1 MIQILVIEDD
11 PLIRET
17 LEYSLKGAGFDVST
31 AETGMQGLEKLKDS
45 EEPDLILLDLL
56 LPEMDGFEV
65 CREIRKIDENVPI
78 IMITALED
86 QHSKLKGFSVGA
98 DDYITKPFSIEE
110 LIARIRA
117 NLKRTL
123 KKTTTESSYI
133 ETGDIKLDLTRHTV
147 EVNGKEV
154 RLRLKEFQL
163 LTVLA
168 SKPGV
173 LFTRQD
179 LAERVWGYEFYSSS
193 RTIDVHIRRIRNK
206 IEEHSRFSYIHT
218 VHGLGYKFQ
227 AEEKAL
233 CE

>member
-1 MIQILVIEDD
+1 MAKLLVIEDD

-17 LEYSLKGAGFDVST
+17 LEYSLKGAGFSIVT
-31 AETGMQGLEKLKDS
+31 AENGIQGLSAAKDT
-45 EEPDLILLDLL
+45 EPDLILLDLL

-65 CREIRKIDENVPI
+65 SKKIREFDDNVPI

-86 QHSKLKGFSVGA
+86 QRNKLKGFSVGA

-110 LIARIRA
+110 LVARINA

-123 KKTTTESSYI
+123 KKTDKSSII
-133 ETGDIKLDLTRHTV
+133 EVGDLKLDLIKHIVR
-147 EVNGKEV
+147 VNGQV
-154 RLRLKEFQL
+154 IHLRLKEFQL

-168 SKPGV
+168 SEPGV

-179 LAERVWGYEFYSSS
+179 LAERVWGYEFYASS
-193 RTIDVHIRRIRNK
+193 RTIDVHIRRIRNN
-206 IEEHSRFSYIHT
+206 IEEPSKFSYIQT
-218 VHGLGYKFQ
+218 IHGLGYKFQ

-233 CE
+233 CD

>member
-1 MIQILVIEDD
+1 MAKILVIEDD

-17 LEYSLKGAGFDVST
+17 LQYSLKGAGFD
-31 AETGMQGLEKLKDS
+31 AEVAENGAQGLERVKES
-45 EEPDLILLDLL
+45 EPDLILLDLL
-56 LPEMDGFEV
+56 LPEIDGFEV
-65 CREIRKIDENVPI
+65 CKQIREVDEDVPI

-86 QHSKLKGFSVGA
+86 QRSKLKGFSVGA

-110 LIARIRA
+110 LLARIRA

-123 KKTTTESSYI
+123 KTTKSPVI
-133 ETGDIKLDLTRHTV
+133 EIGDIKIDPTKHMV
-147 EVNGKEV
+147 QVNGKEIH
-154 RLRLKEFQL
+154 LRLKEFQL

-173 LFTRQD
+173 LYTRQD
-179 LAERVWGYEFYSSS
+179 LAERVWGYEFYASS
-193 RTIDVHIRRIRNK
+193 RTIDVHVRRIRNK
-206 IEEHSRFSYIHT
+206 IEENSSFSYIQT
-218 VHGLGYKFQ
+218 IHGLGYKFQ

>member
-1 MIQILVIEDD
+1 MAQILVIEDD

-17 LEYSLKGAGFDVST
+17 LEYSLKGAGFNVTT
-31 AETGMQGLEKLKDS
+31 AENGVQGLEAVKGNN
-45 EEPDLILLDLL
+45 PDLILLDLL
-56 LPEMDGFEV
+56 LPEIDGFEV
-65 CREIRKIDENVPI
+65 SKKIRVFDENVPI

-86 QHSKLKGFSVGA
+86 QRSKLKGFSAGA

-110 LIARIRA
+110 LVARINA

-123 KKTTTESSYI
+123 KKQDKSPVI
-133 ETGDIKLDLTRHTV
+133 EIGDIRLDLTKHTT
-147 EVNGKEV
+147 EVNGKQV
-154 RLRLKEFQL
+154 HLRLKEFQL

-168 SKPGV
+168 SEPGV

-179 LAERVWGYEFYSSS
+179 LAERVWGYEFYASS
-193 RTIDVHIRRIRNK
+193 RTIDVHIRRIRNN
-206 IEEHSRFSYIHT
+206 IEEHSDFSYIQT

>member
-1 MIQILVIEDD
+1 MAQILVIEDD

-17 LEYSLKGAGFDVST
+17 VEYSLKGAGFSVVT
-31 AETGMQGLEKLKDS
+31 AEDGIQGISKVTDNT
-45 EEPDLILLDLL
+45 PDLILLDLL
-56 LPEMDGFEV
+56 LPGMDGFEV
-65 CREIRKIDENVPI
+65 CRKIREFDENVPI

-86 QHSKLKGFSVGA
+86 QRSKLKGFGVGA

-110 LIARIRA
+110 LVARIRA

-123 KKTTTESSYI
+123 KK
-133 ETGDIKLDLTRHTV
+133 DIKSPMIEIGDVRLDLTKHII
-147 EVNGKEV
+147 EVGGKEV
-154 RLRLKEFQL
+154 KLRLKEFQL

-168 SKPGV
+168 SEPGV

-179 LAERVWGYEFYSSS
+179 LAERVWGYEFYASS

-206 IEEHSRFSYIHT
+206 IEEHSNFSYIQT

-227 AEEKAL
+227 AEEKAHANK
-233 CE
+233 E

>member
-1 MIQILVIEDD
+1 MARILIIEDD

-17 LEYSLKGAGFDVST
+17 LEYSLRGAGFDAIT
-31 AETGMQGLEKLKDS
+31 AEDGMQGLAIIKEAA
-45 EEPDLILLDLL
+45 PDLILLDLL
-56 LPEMDGFEV
+56 MPEIDGFDV
-65 CREIRKIDENVPI
+65 CRRVRESDEHVPI

-86 QHSKLKGFSVGA
+86 QRSKLKGFSVGA

-110 LIARIRA
+110 LVARIRA

-123 KKTTTESSYI
+123 RDEAAAAAI
-133 ETGDIKLDLTRHTV
+133 EVGDLKLDLTHHTI
-147 EVNGKEV
+147 EVNGRSV
-154 RLRLKEFQL
+154 HLRLKEFQL
-163 LTVLA
+163 LNVLA

-179 LAERVWGYEFYSSS
+179 LAERIWGYEFYTSS

-206 IEEHSRFSYIHT
+206 IEENSRFSYIQT

-227 AEEKAL
+227 VAEKAQ

>member
-1 MIQILVIEDD
+1 MAKILVIEDD

-17 LEYSLKGAGFDVST
+17 LEYSLKGAGFSVAT
-31 AETGMQGLEKLKDS
+31 AENGIQGLDAVKEGN
-45 EEPDLILLDLL
+45 PDLILLDLL

-65 CREIRKIDENVPI
+65 GKRVREFDENVPI
-78 IMITALED
+78 IMITALEG
-86 QHSKLKGFSVGA
+86 QRNKLKGFSVGA

-110 LIARIRA
+110 LVARINA

-123 KKTTTESSYI
+123 KKANKPSTI
-133 ETGDIKLDLTRHTV
+133 EIGDLRLDLTKHTV
-147 EVNGKEV
+147 EVNGKEI

-168 SKPGV
+168 SEPGV

-179 LAERVWGYEFYSSS
+179 LAERVWGYEFYASS
-193 RTIDVHIRRIRNK
+193 RTIDVHIRRIRTH
-206 IEEHSRFSYIHT
+206 IEEHSKFSYIHT
-218 VHGLGYKFQ
+218 VHGLGYKLQ
-227 AEEKAL
+227 AEEKSL

>member
-1 MIQILVIEDD
+1 MAKILVIEDD

-17 LEYSLKGAGFDVST
+17 LEYSLKGAGFTISA
-31 AETGMQGLEKLKDS
+31 AENGVQGLTKAKESK
-45 EEPDLILLDLL
+45 PDLVLLDLL
-56 LPEMDGFEV
+56 MPEMDGFEV
-65 CREIRKIDENVPI
+65 SKKIREFDDNVPI

-86 QHSKLKGFSVGA
+86 QRNKLKGFSVGA

-110 LIARIRA
+110 LVARINA

-123 KKTTTESSYI
+123 KKVEKSPITEI
-133 ETGDIKLDLTRHTV
+133 GDLKLDLSKHIA
-147 EVNGKEV
+147 EVNGREV

-168 SKPGV
+168 SEPGV

-179 LAERVWGYEFYSSS
+179 LAERVWGYEFYASS

-206 IEEHSRFSYIHT
+206 IEEHSKFSYIQT

-227 AEEKAL
+227 AEGKPL

>member
-1 MIQILVIEDD
+1 MVQILVIEDD

-17 LEYSLKGAGFDVST
+17 LEYSLKGAGFKVET
-31 AETGMQGLEKLKDS
+31 AETGLQGLSKMDDTK
-45 EEPDLILLDLL
+45 PDIVLLDLL
-56 LPEMDGFEV
+56 LPEIDGFEV
-65 CREIRKIDENVPI
+65 CKKIREADENIPV

-86 QHSKLKGFSVGA
+86 KQSKLKGFNVGA

-110 LIARIRA
+110 LVARIRA

-123 KKTTTESSYI
+123 KKTNKSPII
-133 ETGDIKLDLTRHTV
+133 EIGDLKLDLSKHL
-147 EVNGKEV
+147 VNVGNKEIH
-154 RLRLKEFQL
+154 LRVKEFQL

-168 SKPGV
+168 SEPGV

-179 LAERVWGYEFYSSS
+179 LAERIWGYEFYSSS
-193 RTIDVHIRRIRNK
+193 RTIDVHVRRIRNK
-206 IEEHSRFSYIHT
+206 IEEYSAFSYIQT

-227 AEEKAL
+227 VEEKIA

>member
-1 MIQILVIEDD
+1 MAQILVIEDD

-31 AETGMQGLEKLKDS
+31 AENGIDGLVKIKEIK
-45 EEPDLILLDLL
+45 PDIILLDLL
-56 LPEMDGFEV
+56 MPEIDGFEV
-65 CREIRKIDENVPI
+65 SKRVREFDESIPI

-86 QHSKLKGFSVGA
+86 QRSKLKGFSAGA
-98 DDYITKPFSIEE
+98 DDYITKPFSVEE
-110 LIARIRA
+110 LVARIRA

-123 KKTTTESSYI
+123 KKTTKQSII
-133 ETGDIKLDLTRHTV
+133 EIGDLKLDLTKHTAQA
-147 EVNGKEV
+147 NGQDVK
-154 RLRLKEFQL
+154 LRLKEFQL
-163 LTVLA
+163 LTVMA
-168 SKPGV
+168 SEPGV

-179 LAERVWGYEFYSSS
+179 LSERVCGYEFYASS

-206 IEEHSRFSYIHT
+206 IEENSAYNYIQT

-227 AEEKAL
+227 AEEKAK

>member
-1 MIQILVIEDD
+1 MAKILVIEDD

-17 LEYSLKGAGFDVST
+17 LQYSLKGADFDTEV
-31 AETGMQGLEKLKDS
+31 AENGVQGLEKVKES
-45 EEPDLILLDLL
+45 TPDLILLDLL
-56 LPEMDGFEV
+56 LPEIDGFEV
-65 CREIRKIDENVPI
+65 CKQIREVDDDVPI

-86 QHSKLKGFSVGA
+86 QRSKLKGFSVGA

-110 LIARIRA
+110 LVARIRA

-123 KKTTTESSYI
+123 KATKSPVI
-133 ETGDIKLDLTRHTV
+133 EIGDIKIDPTKHMV

-154 RLRLKEFQL
+154 HLRLKEFQL

-168 SKPGV
+168 SEPGV

-179 LAERVWGYEFYSSS
+179 LAERVWGYEFYTSS
-193 RTIDVHIRRIRNK
+193 RTIDVHVRRIRNK
-206 IEEHSRFSYIHT
+206 IEENSSFSYIQT
-218 VHGLGYKFQ
+218 IHGLGYKFQ
-227 AEEKAL
+227 AGEKVL

>member
-1 MIQILVIEDD
+1 MAKILVIEDD

-17 LEYSLKGAGFDVST
+17 LEYSLKGAGFSVT
-31 AETGMQGLEKLKDS
+31 ASENGIQGLEAVK
-45 EEPDLILLDLL
+45 ENNPDLILLDLL

-65 CREIRKIDENVPI
+65 SKRVREFDDNIPI

-86 QHSKLKGFSVGA
+86 QRSKLKGFSVGA

-110 LIARIRA
+110 LVARINA
-117 NLKRTL
+117 NLKRIL
-123 KKTTTESSYI
+123 KKTDKPSMFEI
-133 ETGDIKLDLTRHTV
+133 GDLKLDLTKHTV
-147 EVNGKEV
+147 KVDGKEI

-168 SKPGV
+168 SEPGV

-179 LAERVWGYEFYSSS
+179 LAERVWGYEFYASS
-193 RTIDVHIRRIRNK
+193 RTIDVHIRRIRTN
-206 IEEHSRFSYIHT
+206 IEEHSKFSYIHT

-227 AEEKAL
+227 AEGKTA

>member
-1 MIQILVIEDD
+1 MAKLLVIEDD

-17 LEYSLKGAGFDVST
+17 LEYSLKGAGFSIVT
-31 AETGMQGLEKLKDS
+31 AENGIQGLSAAKDT
-45 EEPDLILLDLL
+45 EPDLILLDLL

-65 CREIRKIDENVPI
+65 SKKIREFDDNVPI

-86 QHSKLKGFSVGA
+86 QRNKLKGFSVGA

-110 LIARIRA
+110 LVARINA

-123 KKTTTESSYI
+123 KKTDKSSII
-133 ETGDIKLDLTRHTV
+133 EVGDLKLDLIKHIV
-147 EVNGKEV
+147 EVNGQV
-154 RLRLKEFQL
+154 IHLRLKEFQL

-168 SKPGV
+168 SEPGV

-179 LAERVWGYEFYSSS
+179 LAERVWGYEFYASS
-193 RTIDVHIRRIRNK
+193 RTIDVHIRRIRNS
-206 IEEHSRFSYIHT
+206 IEEPSKFSYIQT
-218 VHGLGYKFQ
+218 IHGLGYKFQ

-233 CE
+233 CD

>member
-17 LEYSLKGAGFDVST
+17 LEYSLKGAGFNVST
-31 AETGMQGLEKLKDS
+31 AEDGAQGLVKLK
-45 EEPDLILLDLL
+45 ENGPDLILLDLL

-65 CREIRKIDENVPI
+65 CGKIRKVDDNVPI

-86 QHSKLKGFSVGA
+86 QRSKLKGFSIGA

-123 KKTTTESSYI
+123 KKVGGPPILEI
-133 ETGDIKLDLTRHTV
+133 GDLRLDLTKHTV
-147 EVNGKEV
+147 EVAGKEV
-154 RLRLKEFQL
+154 HLRLKEFQL

-168 SKPGV
+168 SEPDL

-179 LAERVWGYEFYSSS
+179 LAERVWGSEFYSSS

-206 IEEHSRFSYIHT
+206 IEEHSNFSYIQT

-227 AEEKAL
+227 AGEKVA

>member
-1 MIQILVIEDD
+1 MVQILVIEDD

-17 LEYSLKGAGFDVST
+17 LEYSLKGAGFSVST
-31 AETGMQGLEKLKDS
+31 AENGIQGLTRVSDVH
-45 EEPDLILLDLL
+45 PDLILLDLL

-65 CREIRKIDENVPI
+65 CGKIRQTDEHVPI

-86 QHSKLKGFSVGA
+86 QRSKLKGFSVGA

-110 LIARIRA
+110 LVARINA

-123 KKTTTESSYI
+123 KKSPS
-133 ETGDIKLDLTRHTV
+133 ETSIIKVGDLTLDLAKHTV
-147 EVNGKEV
+147 KVNETEIH
-154 RLRLKEFQL
+154 LRLKEFQL

-168 SKPGV
+168 SKPGA
-173 LFTRQD
+173 LLTRQD
-179 LAERVWGYEFYSSS
+179 LAERVWGSEFYASS
-193 RTIDVHIRRIRNK
+193 RTIDVHVRRIRNK
-206 IEEHSRFSYIHT
+206 IEEHSAFSYIHT

-227 AEEKAL
+227 AEGKVA

>member
-1 MIQILVIEDD
+1 MVQILVIEDD

-17 LEYSLKGAGFDVST
+17 LEYSLKGAGFNIST
-31 AETGMQGLEKLKDS
+31 AENGAQGLAKLKEGS
-45 EEPDLILLDLL
+45 PDLILLDLL

-65 CREIRKIDENVPI
+65 CREIRKVDENLPI

-86 QHSKLKGFSVGA
+86 QRSKLKGFSVGA

-123 KKTTTESSYI
+123 KKAGGSPIVEM
-133 ETGDIKLDLTRHTV
+133 GDLRLDLTKHTAK
-147 EVNGKEV
+147 VNGKEV
-154 RLRLKEFQL
+154 HLRLKEFQL

-168 SKPGV
+168 SEPGF

-179 LAERVWGYEFYSSS
+179 LAERVWGSEFYSSS

-206 IEEHSRFSYIHT
+206 IEEHSNFSYIQT

-227 AEEKAL
+227 AEEKVT

>member
-1 MIQILVIEDD
+1 MAKILVIEDD

-17 LEYSLKGAGFDVST
+17 LEYSLKGAGFSVVT
-31 AETGMQGLEKLKDS
+31 AENGIQGLNAVKEGN
-45 EEPDLILLDLL
+45 PDLILLDLL

-65 CREIRKIDENVPI
+65 GKRVREFDENVPI

-86 QHSKLKGFSVGA
+86 QRNKLKGFSVGA

-110 LIARIRA
+110 LVARINA

-123 KKTTTESSYI
+123 KKADKPSKI
-133 ETGDIKLDLTRHTV
+133 EIGDIRLDLTKHTI
-147 EVNGKEV
+147 EVDGKEI

-168 SKPGV
+168 SEPGV

-179 LAERVWGYEFYSSS
+179 LAERVWGYEFYASS
-193 RTIDVHIRRIRNK
+193 RTIDVHIRRIRTH
-206 IEEHSRFSYIHT
+206 IEENSKFSYIHT

-227 AEEKAL
+227 AEEKSL

>member
-1 MIQILVIEDD
+1 MAHILVIEDD

-17 LEYSLKGAGFDVST
+17 LEYSLKGAGFDVVT
-31 AETGMQGLEKLKDS
+31 AENGIEGLAKIKEDK
-45 EEPDLILLDLL
+45 PDLVLLDLL
-56 LPEMDGFEV
+56 MPEIDGFEV
-65 CREIRKIDENVPI
+65 SKRIRAFDENIPI

-86 QHSKLKGFSVGA
+86 QRSKLKGFSAGA

-110 LIARIRA
+110 LVARIRV

-123 KKTTTESSYI
+123 RKTAKTSLI
-133 ETGDIKLDLTRHTV
+133 EVGDLILDLTKHTV
-147 EVNGKEV
+147 QSKDQDVK
-154 RLRLKEFQL
+154 LRLKEFQL

-168 SKPGV
+168 SEPGV

-179 LAERVWGYEFYSSS
+179 LAERVWGYEFYASS

-206 IEEHSRFSYIHT
+206 IEENSSYNYIQT

-227 AEEKAL
+227 AEEKAA